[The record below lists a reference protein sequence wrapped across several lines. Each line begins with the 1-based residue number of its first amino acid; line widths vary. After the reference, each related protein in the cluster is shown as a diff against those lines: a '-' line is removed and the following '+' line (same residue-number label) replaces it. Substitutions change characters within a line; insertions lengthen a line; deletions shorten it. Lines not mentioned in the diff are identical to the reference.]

1 MKKYVFIF
9 KSEFMSSLQY
19 ILNVIFGFIGYAV
32 ILFVFFQLWEYLYS
46 DPNELING
54 YTMSEMVWYVIITEI
69 LWSSLGGRKLCTKIC
84 NDIKSGNIAY
94 NICKP
99 YSYIGY
105 VVSSHLGSIA
115 VKTAI
120 YFLLGMI
127 MGFFFLGGFPKL
139 SLISILLIAFSSILS
154 LGISTLLI
162 LIIGLFSFFIED
174 AQPFYWLYS
183 KFILIVG
190 TLFPIEFFPKIVR
203 PILNYSPIF
212 AICYGPAKL
221 FVHFDMLYALQVIGI
236 QFIYL
241 VVVYFICTLLYKKGV
256 KKLNVNGG

>member
-127 MGFFFLGGFPKL
+127 MGFFFLG
-139 SLISILLIAFSSILS
+139 
-154 LGISTLLI
+154 
-162 LIIGLFSFFIED
+162 
-174 AQPFYWLYS
+174 
-183 KFILIVG
+183 
-190 TLFPIEFFPKIVR
+190 
-203 PILNYSPIF
+203 
-212 AICYGPAKL
+212 
-221 FVHFDMLYALQVIGI
+221 
-236 QFIYL
+236 
-241 VVVYFICTLLYKKGV
+241 
-256 KKLNVNGG
+256 

>member
-1 MKKYVFIF
+1 MRKYLFIF

-19 ILNVIFGFIGYAV
+19 VFNILFGFIGYAV
-32 ILFVFFQLWEYLYS
+32 ILFVFFQLWQYLYS

-54 YTMSEMVWYVIITEI
+54 YTMVEMVWYVIVTEI
-69 LWSSLGGRKLCTKIC
+69 LWSSLGGRKFCTKIC

-105 VVSSHLGSIA
+105 ALFSHLGSI
-115 VKTAI
+115 VIKLVI
-120 YFLLGMI
+120 YIFLGMI
-127 MGFFFLGGFPKL
+127 MGFFFLGAFPKISFL
-139 SLISILLIAFSSILS
+139 SIIFVLISSCFALT
-154 LGISTLLI
+154 ISTI
-162 LIIGLFSFFIED
+162 LVLMIGLLSFSIED

-183 KFILIVG
+183 KFILIIG
-190 TLFPIEFFPKIVR
+190 TLFPIEFFPKVVR
-203 PILNYSPIF
+203 PFLQYSPIF

-221 FVHFDMLYALQVIGI
+221 FVHFDFLYALQVIGI
-236 QFIYL
+236 QVFYL
-241 VVVYFICTLLYKKGV
+241 VVTYFICLCLYKKGV

>member
-1 MKKYVFIF
+1 MRKYLFIF

-19 ILNVIFGFIGYAV
+19 IFNVLFGFIGYAV
-32 ILFVFFQLWEYLYS
+32 ILFVFFQLWNYLYS

-54 YTMSEMVWYVIITEI
+54 YTMSEMVWYVIVTEI

-105 VVSSHLGSIA
+105 ALSSHLGSIV
-115 VKTAI
+115 VKTVI
-120 YFLLGMI
+120 YIFLGMV
-127 MGFFFLGGFPKL
+127 MGFFFLGEFPKL
-139 SLISILLIAFSSILS
+139 SFLSIFLVVISSILA
-154 LGISTLLI
+154 LVISTLLI
-162 LIIGLFSFFIED
+162 LIIGLFSFSIED

-183 KFILIVG
+183 KFILIIG
-190 TLFPIEFFPKIVR
+190 TLFPIEFFPEVVR

-221 FVHFDMLYALQVIGI
+221 FVQFDLLYALQVIGV
-236 QFIYL
+236 QLIYL
-241 VVVYFICTLLYKKGV
+241 VVVYFICFCLYRKGV
-256 KKLNVNGG
+256 RKLNVNGG

>member
-1 MKKYVFIF
+1 MRKYLFIF
-9 KSEFMSSLQY
+9 QSELMSSLQY
-19 ILNVIFGFIGYAV
+19 IFNILFGFIGYAV
-32 ILFVFFQLWEYLYS
+32 IMFVFFQLWEYLYS
-46 DPNELING
+46 DPSELING

-105 VVSSHLGSIA
+105 ALFSHLGSI
-115 VKTAI
+115 VMKTII
-120 YFLLGMI
+120 YIILGMSL
-127 MGFFFLGGFPKL
+127 GFIFLGEFPDISFL
-139 SLISILLIAFSSILS
+139 SILVVGISSILA
-154 LGISTLLI
+154 LVISTLLV
-162 LIIGLFSFFIED
+162 LIIGLFSFSMED

-183 KFILIVG
+183 KFILIIG
-190 TLFPIEFFPKIVR
+190 TLFPIEFFPEIVR

-221 FVHFDMLYALQVIGI
+221 FVHFDLGYAFQVLGI
-236 QFIYL
+236 QILYL
-241 VVVYFICTLLYKKGV
+241 VVVYALVLCLYKKGV

>member
-1 MKKYVFIF
+1 MRKYSFIL

-19 ILNVIFGFIGYAV
+19 IPNIVFGFIGYTV
-32 ILFVFFQLWEYLYS
+32 ILFVFFQLWQYLYS
-46 DPNELING
+46 NPNELING
-54 YTMSEMVWYVIITEI
+54 YSMNEMIWYVIFTEI

-94 NICKP
+94 NLCKP

-105 VVSSHLGSIA
+105 VLSSHLGSILI
-115 VKTAI
+115 KTII
-120 YFLLGMI
+120 YVFLGMI
-127 MGFFFLGGFPKL
+127 MGIAFLGSLPTL
-139 SLISILLIAFSSILS
+139 SIVSVIILIISSILS
-154 LGISTLLI
+154 LIISTLFI
-162 LIIGLFSFFIED
+162 LIIGLFSFTIED

-190 TLFPIEFFPKIVR
+190 TLFPIEFFPEVVR

-212 AICYGPAKL
+212 VICYGPAKL
-221 FVHFDMLYALQVIGI
+221 FVHFDFMYALEVIGI
-236 QFIYL
+236 QIIYFVTIYL
-241 VVVYFICTLLYKKGV
+241 ICLFLYKKGV